1 MLVIKSRRQTA
12 NTNFSVFFFLA
23 KTKFHLVKILGVT
36 VDSHLCWD
44 SYVGIVVQRCNVILI
59 GLARLRHKLPKCTRQ
74 LLVESLVFPHIR
86 YCLTVWGSCSA
97 SLKARVPKVINS
109 GACVV
114 SGLGR
119 RDHVTP
125 VLRELGWGTVNEM
138 LRERDIAVMSR
149 LLSPECKA
157 QVLTEQLLY
166 RSDVSA
172 RQNAVVNGQLQLPR
186 VRTEFARRSFMY
198 RAVSA
203 WNSESVLNG

>member
-1 MLVIKSRRQTA
+1 MKATILRL
-12 NTNFSVFFFLA
+12 FS
-23 KTKFHLVKILGVT
+23 
-36 VDSHLCWD
+36 LCICTEEAENGYLWIR
-44 SYVGIVVQRCNVILI
+44 SQ
-59 GLARLRHKLPKCTRQ
+59 LPKCTRQ

-86 YCLTVWGSCSA
+86 YCLTVWRSCSA
-97 SLKARVPKVINS
+97 SLKARVQKVINF
-109 GACVV
+109 GARIV

-125 VLRELGWGTVNEM
+125 VLRKLGWGTVNDM

-149 LLSPECKA
+149 LLSPECEA
-157 QVLTEQLLY
+157 HVLTEQLLY

-172 RQNAVVNGQLQLPR
+172 RQTRAVVSGQLQLPR

-203 WNSESVLNG
+203 WNSESVLKG